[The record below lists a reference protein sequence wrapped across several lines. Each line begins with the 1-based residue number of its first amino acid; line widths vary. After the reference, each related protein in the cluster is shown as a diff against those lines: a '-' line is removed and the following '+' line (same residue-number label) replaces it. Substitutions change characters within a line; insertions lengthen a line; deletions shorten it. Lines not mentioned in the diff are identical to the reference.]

1 MFSVAIW
8 VVVSVLSVISLLG
21 FFLVYRKLSSVQHQ
35 LIVLNE
41 GTASFA
47 PLKDIPPLLKE
58 LQGAL
63 ADVKTDS
70 RDIQRS
76 TSNALGKI
84 ADNALNSWATFE
96 KAISFLTADAKNVA
110 TTIQNGNNSLAETLR
125 GYDHVLKSLKSN
137 DDFMESQANTLRTEG
152 IAMRA
157 SADRIVQDVPQAIAS
172 VVQSLDTGFHEI
184 RARAINDQ
192 LTVYPRKL
200 FIELDER
207 ETYVELVE
215 QQYGLWR
222 MPCKSDGNLKFRL
235 VCESDQCLNEKGTY
249 KSQFVYELREPARI
263 DCTYLPR
270 AGDVE
275 AFFDLADVTSMTD
288 HLEKVGEGLLA
299 VKLGLTFGSLAH
311 PVFAIAVIALE
322 AGLEDLVKNLQ
333 TDFRDR
339 RATKQLWELVR
350 RAPYQIKDI
359 GGPGHTQ
366 FGDFI
371 RRKEESGGAHLQ
383 KSFGGLSKWMNP
395 ETHTFAW
402 VCPTDAYNLIAK
414 YRSDP
419 RLPRA
424 GDAAA

>member
-1 MFSVAIW
+1 MFGVDIW
-8 VVVSVLSVISLLG
+8 VVVSILSVVCLGG
-21 FFLVYRKLSSVQHQ
+21 FFLVHRKLSSVQHQ
-35 LIVLNE
+35 LTVLNE
-41 GTASFA
+41 GTTSFA
-47 PLKDIPPLLKE
+47 LLQDIPLLHKE

-70 RDIQRS
+70 REIQRS
-76 TSNALGKI
+76 TSNALSKI

-96 KAISFLTADAKNVA
+96 KAISFLSADAKNA
-110 TTIQNGNNSLAETLR
+110 AMTIQNGNNSLVETLR
-125 GYDHVLKSLKSN
+125 GYDRALKSLKSN

-152 IAMRA
+152 IALRA
-157 SADRIVQDVPQAIAS
+157 SADRLVQDVPQAIAS
-172 VVQSLDTGFHEI
+172 VVRSLDTGFQEI

-235 VCESDQCLNEKGTY
+235 VCESDQCLNDKGIY

-270 AGDVE
+270 SGDVE
-275 AFFDLADVTSMTD
+275 AFFDVADVMSVTD
-288 HLEKVGEGLLA
+288 RLEQIGEGLLA

-322 AGLEDLVKNLQ
+322 AGLEELVKNLQ

-350 RAPYQIKDI
+350 KSPYQIKDI

-414 YRSDP
+414 YRPDP
-419 RLPRA
+419 RRPRIGKSA
-424 GDAAA
+424 